1 MKRAALITLTL
12 LLASGITYAML
23 LLTSLANG
31 TVKGRV
37 MELSTRDVVP
47 GATIE
52 AFIGKERKSA
62 VASDI
67 DGNYELSLPAGTYRL
82 EIKAIGYE
90 TKITENVIVT
100 DGKTTNHDI
109 QLAYSKT
116 LTEELIIDGTKTGGK
131 DKSGSLGVSGGSG
144 KVTETLSY
152 SVGDAADDAAPPAP
166 PADGYISTPTH
177 AAPDVAYDITPTM
190 TKSVDAVITSTPGV
204 VATGATTISSSKV
217 SKAPVYRSEHAKSSI
232 SKADKAYEPKTTVTE
247 SSVKKDMSV
256 VKGKSTSLDI
266 DKKTDV
272 AVVREPDTK
281 AGQLTAGEWS
291 DNRNWDFY
299 TGVRKKSDWTKMEPN
314 WKFDLSRRYYV
325 KVTSSGKPQNDVKV
339 VLKDKKGN
347 VAYEGR
353 SDNNG
358 NCYLFAGLFDKD
370 AADGATIEVATSGGT
385 KTLDAGAANN
395 TRPISVDITRS
406 GKVANK
412 LDIMFMIDATGSMG
426 DEIRYLKEELSDVV
440 RRVKAESEQT
450 VDIRVSANVY
460 RDKGDEYVVRSFPFT
475 NDMSK
480 VLTDLNA
487 QNAGGGGDFEEAVEE
502 GLDDGIN
509 KHDWSDDATARLMFL
524 VLDAPPHNTP
534 ENLAKI
540 QKAVLNAAKKGIR
553 IIPVTSS
560 GIDKNTEFLMRFLS
574 IATGGTYTFL
584 TDHSGI
590 GNSHIEPT
598 IGKYDVE
605 YLNNLMVRL
614 IKAYLTTES

>member
-1 MKRAALITLTL
+1 MKRAALLMLTL
-12 LLASGITYAML
+12 LVATSLTYAMFL
-23 LLTSLANG
+23 ITTLANG
-31 TVKGRV
+31 SVKGKII
-37 MELSTRDVVP
+37 ENTTKEAIP
-47 GATIE
+47 GATVQ
-52 AFIGKERKSA
+52 AFTGKESKGA
-62 VASDI
+62 VATDL
-67 DGNYELSLPAGTYRL
+67 DGNYNLSLAPGVYTFEVKSL
-82 EIKAIGYE
+82 GFEK
-90 TKITENVIVT
+90 KIIENVKVEDNKVIT
-100 DGKTTNHDI
+100 LDI
-109 QLAYSKT
+109 EMTVASKSLGAVVVSESKYSKSDDT
-116 LTEELIIDGTKTGGK
+116 GTKR
-131 DKSGSLGVSGGSG
+131 KS
-144 KVTETLSY
+144 SY
-152 SVGDAADDAAPPAP
+152 SIDAPVAESET
-166 PADGYISTPTH
+166 IS
-177 AAPDVAYDITPTM
+177 Y
-190 TKSVDAVITSTPGV
+190 DAVTTTPSYSTGSAMESAPGITVT
-204 VATGATTISSSKV
+204 SSS
-217 SKAPVYRSEHAKSSI
+217 RSI
-232 SKADKAYEPKTTVTE
+232 SKSPIYKSAPSKEV
-247 SSVKKDMSV
+247 SVKKSLSD
-256 VKGKSTSLDI
+256 VKGKSTRLDV
-266 DKKTDV
+266 DKDTDAK
-272 AVVREPDTK
+272 AVVREPDTR

-299 TGVRKKSDWTKMEPN
+299 EGVRKKSDWKGMEPN
-314 WKFDLSRRYYV
+314 WTFNLSKRYFV
-325 KVTSSGKPQNDVKV
+325 KVTQGGKPLNDVKC

-347 VAYEGR
+347 VCFEGR

-370 AADGATIEVATSGGT
+370 AADGATIDVSTAGGI
-385 KTLDAGAANN
+385 KSVSAGEAGNI
-395 TRPISVDITRS
+395 RPVGVDITR
-406 GKVANK
+406 GTKAANK

-426 DEIRYLKEELSDVV
+426 DELNYLKEELSDVV
-440 RRVKAESEQT
+440 RRVKAESEQM

-480 VLTDLNA
+480 VLTNLSA

-509 KHDWSDDATARLMFL
+509 KHDWSEDATARIMFL

-540 QKAVLNAAKKGIR
+540 QKAVTNAAKKGIR

-574 IATGGTYTFL
+574 IVTGGTYVFL